1 MTVDLVIT
9 TAAVVALAVA
19 AVALIPTNHPA
30 AAIQGDDPD
39 PILRCFS
46 PDGAVVE
53 TAPRVDD
60 FLMRQ
65 QGTLIEARWTNP
77 NTRTQEVMV
86 TSLGCV
92 YRTTS
97 PAAGSVGANGAP

>member
-1 MTVDLVIT
+1 MTADLVIT
-9 TAAVVALAVA
+9 AAAVVALAVA
-19 AVALIPTNHPA
+19 ALAVIPTTHPA
-30 AAIQGDDPD
+30 AAIQVDD

-77 NTRTQEVMV
+77 TTRTQEVLV

-92 YRTTS
+92 YRITS

>member
-30 AAIQGDDPD
+30 AAIQVDD

>member
-1 MTVDLVIT
+1 MTVDLAISLSAVLAFVL
-9 TAAVVALAVA
+9 AALV
-19 AVALIPTNHPA
+19 LIPTTHPA
-30 AAIQGDDPD
+30 AAIQVDD

-77 NTRTQEVMV
+77 TTRTQEVLV

-92 YRTTS
+92 YRITS